1 MRRMRNCT
9 WARTREETAWLSET
23 ELSKKMTQM
32 DNRSEQIQENQE
44 TFQAAATRVSL
55 VSMVTNVI
63 LTVLKLIA
71 GLIAHSG
78 AMISDAVHSASDI
91 FSGIIVLIG
100 VRISSKAPDE
110 SHPYGHE
117 RFECVAAL
125 LLSGVLALVGG
136 TIGVNAAKDIIS
148 RSAVEIPGIL
158 ALIAAAVSIATKE
171 TLFWY
176 TRGYA
181 KKYRSTALHAEAW
194 HQRSDALSSI
204 GALIGIAGA
213 RMGVPVMEPIASIII
228 ALFILRVAVR
238 IFRDA
243 IDQMVDHSCN
253 EETES
258 AFRTT
263 AMEQPGVKEVEMLR
277 TRMFGNRVYVDL
289 EIAADPGLT
298 LAAAHE
304 IAERVHD
311 AIEAT
316 YPDVKHIMVHVN
328 PAKEKV

>member
-1 MRRMRNCT
+1 MISMAANVVL
-9 WARTREETAWLSET
+9 TAA
-23 ELSKKMTQM
+23 K
-32 DNRSEQIQENQE
+32 
-44 TFQAAATRVSL
+44 FAAGV
-55 VSMVTNVI
+55 
-63 LTVLKLIA
+63 
-71 GLIAHSG
+71 IAHSG

-91 FSGIIVLIG
+91 FSGLIVLIG

-110 SHPYGHE
+110 KHPYGHE

-125 LLSGVLALVGG
+125 LLSGILALVGG
-136 TIGVNAAKDIIS
+136 TIGVNAVRDIIGG
-148 RSAVEIPGIL
+148 RVQEVPGAL
-158 ALIAAAVSIATKE
+158 ALIAAIASIVTKE

-181 KKYRSTALHAEAW
+181 KRYRSTALHAEAW

-213 RMGVPVMEPIASIII
+213 RMGVPVMEPIASLII

-243 IDQMVDHSCN
+243 VDQMVDRSCS
-253 EETES
+253 EETEA

-263 AMEQPGVKEVEMLR
+263 ALAQPGVMGVELLR
-277 TRMFGNRVYVDL
+277 TRMFGNRIYVDL
-289 EIAADPGLT
+289 EIAADPALT
-298 LAAAHE
+298 LAAAHG
-304 IAERVHD
+304 IAEQVHD
-311 AIEAT
+311 AIEQT

-328 PAKEKV
+328 PAKEQAK

>member
-1 MRRMRNCT
+1 
-9 WARTREETAWLSET
+9 
-23 ELSKKMTQM
+23 MT
-32 DNRSEQIQENQE
+32 NEQINIQPNQQD
-44 TFQAAATRVSL
+44 FQTAATKVS
-55 VSMVTNVI
+55 VISMATNVI
-63 LTVLKLIA
+63 LTALKFAA
-71 GLIAHSG
+71 GVIAHSG

-91 FSGIIVLIG
+91 FSGLIVLIG

-110 SHPYGHE
+110 KHPYGHE

-125 LLSGVLALVGG
+125 LLSGILALVGG
-136 TIGVNAAKDIIS
+136 TIGVNAVKDIIGGG
-148 RSAVEIPGIL
+148 VQETPGIL
-158 ALIAAAVSIATKE
+158 ALVAAVVSIVTKE
-171 TLFWY
+171 SLFWY

-213 RMGVPVMEPIASIII
+213 RMGVPVMEPIASLII

-243 IDQMVDHSCN
+243 VDQMVDHSCDRK
-253 EETES
+253 TED

-263 AMEQPGVKEVEMLR
+263 ALEQPGVRGVELLR

-289 EIAADPGLT
+289 EIAADPALT

-304 IAERVHD
+304 IAEQVHD
-311 AIEAT
+311 AIEKT
-316 YPDVKHIMVHVN
+316 YPEVKHIMVHVN
-328 PAKEKV
+328 PAKEKAT

>member
-1 MRRMRNCT
+1 
-9 WARTREETAWLSET
+9 
-23 ELSKKMTQM
+23 MT
-32 DNRSEQIQENQE
+32 NEQINAQPNQQD
-44 TFQAAATRVSL
+44 FQAAATKVS
-55 VSMVTNVI
+55 VISMATNVI
-63 LTVLKLIA
+63 LTVAKFAA
-71 GLIAHSG
+71 GVIAHSG

-91 FSGIIVLIG
+91 FSGLIVLIG
-100 VRISSKAPDE
+100 VRISSKAPDDK
-110 SHPYGHE
+110 HPYGHE

-125 LLSGVLALVGG
+125 LLSGILALVGG
-136 TIGVNAAKDIIS
+136 TIGVNAVKDIIGGHVQE
-148 RSAVEIPGIL
+148 APGIL
-158 ALIAAAVSIATKE
+158 ALVAAVISIVTKE

-213 RMGVPVMEPIASIII
+213 RMGGPVMEPIASLII

-238 IFRDA
+238 IFRNA
-243 IDQMVDHSCN
+243 IDQMVDHSAS
-253 EETES
+253 EETEA
-258 AFRTT
+258 AFRET
-263 AMEQPGVKEVEMLR
+263 AMEQPGVQGVELLR

-289 EIAADPGLT
+289 EIAADPELS

-311 AIEAT
+311 AIEQT

-328 PAKEKV
+328 PAKEQGK

>member
-1 MRRMRNCT
+1 
-9 WARTREETAWLSET
+9 
-23 ELSKKMTQM
+23 MT
-32 DNRSEQIQENQE
+32 NEQINAQPNQQD
-44 TFQAAATRVSL
+44 FQAAATKVS
-55 VSMVTNVI
+55 VISMATNVI
-63 LTVLKLIA
+63 LTVAKFAA
-71 GLIAHSG
+71 GVIAHSG

-91 FSGIIVLIG
+91 FSGLIVLIG
-100 VRISSKAPDE
+100 VRISSKAPDDK
-110 SHPYGHE
+110 HPYGHE

-125 LLSGVLALVGG
+125 LLSGILALVGG
-136 TIGVNAAKDIIS
+136 TIGVNAVKDIIGG
-148 RSAVEIPGIL
+148 RVQEAPGIL
-158 ALIAAAVSIATKE
+158 ALVAAVISIVTKE

-213 RMGVPVMEPIASIII
+213 RMGVPVMEPVASLII

-243 IDQMVDHSCN
+243 IDQMVDHSAS
-253 EETES
+253 EETEA
-258 AFRTT
+258 AFRET
-263 AMEQPGVKEVEMLR
+263 AMEQPGVQGVELLR

-289 EIAADPGLT
+289 EIAADPGLS

-311 AIEAT
+311 AIEQT

-328 PAKEKV
+328 PAKEQGK

>member
-1 MRRMRNCT
+1 M
-9 WARTREETAWLSET
+9 
-23 ELSKKMTQM
+23 M
-32 DNRSEQIQENQE
+32 DNRSVKAQQNQEN
-44 TFQAAATRVSL
+44 FQAAATRVSV
-55 VSMVTNVI
+55 VSMATNVI
-63 LTVLKLIA
+63 LTLMKLAA

-100 VRISSKAPDE
+100 VRMSTKAPDE

-136 TIGVNAAKDIIS
+136 TIGVNAARDIIS
-148 RSAVEIPGIL
+148 GRMPEAPGVL
-158 ALIAAAVSIATKE
+158 ALAAAAVSIVTKE
-171 TLFWY
+171 ILFWY

-243 IDQMVDHSCN
+243 IDQMVDHSCS
-253 EETES
+253 EETEN
-258 AFRTT
+258 AFRGT
-263 AMEQPGVKEVEMLR
+263 ALEQPGVKGVEMLR

-311 AIEAT
+311 AIEQT
-316 YPDVKHIMVHVN
+316 YPEVKHIMVHVN
-328 PAKEKV
+328 PAKEKKEA

>member
-1 MRRMRNCT
+1 
-9 WARTREETAWLSET
+9 
-23 ELSKKMTQM
+23 MTNEPINTQ
-32 DNRSEQIQENQE
+32 SNQQD
-44 TFQAAATRVSL
+44 FQAAATKVS
-55 VSMVTNVI
+55 VISMGTNVI
-63 LTVLKLIA
+63 LTVAKFAA
-71 GLIAHSG
+71 GVIAHSG

-91 FSGIIVLIG
+91 FSGLIVLIG

-110 SHPYGHE
+110 KHPYGHE

-125 LLSGVLALVGG
+125 LLSGILALVGG
-136 TIGVNAAKDIIS
+136 TIGVNAVKDIIS
-148 RSAVEIPGIL
+148 GREQEVPGIL
-158 ALIAAAVSIATKE
+158 ALVAAVASIVTKE

-204 GALIGIAGA
+204 GALLGIAGA
-213 RMGVPVMEPIASIII
+213 RMGVPVMEPIASLII

-243 IDQMVDHSCN
+243 IDQMVDHSAN
-253 EETES
+253 EETEA
-258 AFRTT
+258 AFRET
-263 AMEQPGVKEVEMLR
+263 ALEQPGVRGVELLR

-289 EIAADPGLT
+289 EIAVDPEMKLS
-298 LAAAHE
+298 AAHE
-304 IAERVHD
+304 IAEQVHD
-311 AIEAT
+311 AIEQT

-328 PAKEKV
+328 PAKEQGK

>member
-1 MRRMRNCT
+1 MTN
-9 WARTREETAWLSET
+9 EKINT
-23 ELSKKMTQM
+23 EQ
-32 DNRSEQIQENQE
+32 NQE
-44 TFQAAATRVSL
+44 QFQAAATKVS
-55 VSMVTNVI
+55 VISMVTNVI
-63 LTVLKLIA
+63 LTLLKLAA

-91 FSGIIVLIG
+91 FSGLIVLIG
-100 VRISSKAPDE
+100 VRISSRAPDE
-110 SHPYGHE
+110 KHPYGHE

-125 LLSGVLALVGG
+125 LLSGILAVVGG
-136 TIGVNAAKDIIS
+136 TIGVNAVKDIIGGGT
-148 RSAVEIPGIL
+148 REAPGVL
-158 ALIAAAVSIATKE
+158 ALIAAVVSIVTKE
-171 TLFWY
+171 SLFWY

-213 RMGVPVMEPIASIII
+213 RMGVPVMEPIASLII

-238 IFRDA
+238 IFREA
-243 IDQMVDHSCN
+243 IDQMVDHSASV
-253 EETES
+253 ETES

-263 AMEQPGVKEVEMLR
+263 ALAQPGVMGVELLR

-289 EIAADPGLT
+289 EIAADPDLT

-311 AIEAT
+311 AIEQT

-328 PAKEKV
+328 PAKEQKT

>member
-1 MRRMRNCT
+1 MEHDPVTEQKNK
-9 WARTREETAWLSET
+9 EE
-23 ELSKKMTQM
+23 
-32 DNRSEQIQENQE
+32 
-44 TFQAAATRVSL
+44 FQTAATRVSL
-55 VSMVTNVI
+55 VSMITNVV
-63 LTVLKLIA
+63 LTLLKLAA
-71 GLIAHSG
+71 GVIAHSG

-91 FSGIIVLIG
+91 FSGLIVMIG
-100 VRISSKAPDE
+100 VRISSRAPDE

-136 TIGVNAAKDIIS
+136 TIGINAVRDIVTGH
-148 RSAVEIPGIL
+148 AQEMEAPGLL
-158 ALIAAAVSIATKE
+158 ALAAAVISIMTKE
-171 TLFWY
+171 SLFWY

-181 KKYRSTALHAEAW
+181 KRYRSTALHAEAW

-213 RMGVPVMEPIASIII
+213 RMGVPVMEPIASVII

-238 IFRDA
+238 IFKEA
-243 IDQMVDHSCN
+243 TDQMVDRSCGGELEN
-253 EETES
+253 

-263 AMEQPGVKEVEMLR
+263 ALEVPGVMDVELLR

-289 EIAADPGLT
+289 EIGADPELT
-298 LAAAHE
+298 LAAAHG

-311 AIEAT
+311 AIEQN
-316 YPDVKHIMVHVN
+316 YPEVKHIMVHVN
-328 PAKEKV
+328 PAGEHAGN

>member
-1 MRRMRNCT
+1 MENNHT
-9 WARTREETAWLSET
+9 D
-23 ELSKKMTQM
+23 TQV
-32 DNRSEQIQENQE
+32 NQE
-44 TFQAAATRVSL
+44 VFQTAATRVSL
-55 VSMVTNVI
+55 VSMITNVI
-63 LTVLKLIA
+63 LTALKLAA

-91 FSGIIVLIG
+91 FSGLIVLIG

-110 SHPYGHE
+110 GHPYGHE

-125 LLSGVLALVGG
+125 LLSGILALVGG
-136 TIGVNAAKDIIS
+136 TIGVNAVKAIIS
-148 RSAVEIPGIL
+148 GETQDAPGLL
-158 ALIAAAVSIATKE
+158 ALIAAVVSIVTKE

-181 KKYRSTALHAEAW
+181 KRFRSTALHAEAW

-213 RMGVPVMEPIASIII
+213 RMGVPVMEPIASLII

-243 IDQMVDHSCN
+243 VDQMVDHSCDRK
-253 EETES
+253 TED

-263 AMEQPGVKEVEMLR
+263 ALEQPGVRGVELLR

-289 EIAADPGLT
+289 EIAADPALT

-304 IAERVHD
+304 IAEQVHD
-311 AIEAT
+311 AIEKT
-316 YPDVKHIMVHVN
+316 YPEVKHIMVHVN
-328 PAKEKV
+328 PAKEQAT

>member
-1 MRRMRNCT
+1 
-9 WARTREETAWLSET
+9 
-23 ELSKKMTQM
+23 M
-32 DNRSEQIQENQE
+32 DNQSKTTQLNQE
-44 TFQAAATRVSL
+44 AFQKAATRVSL

-63 LTVLKLIA
+63 LTVLKLAA
-71 GLIAHSG
+71 GLIARSG

-100 VRISSKAPDE
+100 VKISSKAPDE

-125 LLSGVLALVGG
+125 LLSGVLAVVGG

-148 RSAVEIPGIL
+148 GRTPEAPGLL
-158 ALIAAAVSIATKE
+158 ALIAAAVSIVTKE

-181 KKYRSTALHAEAW
+181 KRYRSTALHAEAW

-253 EETES
+253 EEVES
-258 AFRTT
+258 AFRAT
-263 AMEQPGVKEVEMLR
+263 AMDQPGVKGVEMLR

-289 EIAADPGLT
+289 EIAADPELT
-298 LAAAHE
+298 LSAAHE

-311 AIEAT
+311 AIEQT

-328 PAKEKV
+328 PAKGKEEA

>member
-1 MRRMRNCT
+1 
-9 WARTREETAWLSET
+9 
-23 ELSKKMTQM
+23 M
-32 DNRSEQIQENQE
+32 DNVSINKKENQE
-44 TFQAAATRVSL
+44 AFQAAATRVSL

-63 LTVLKLIA
+63 LTALKLAAGIIA
-71 GLIAHSG
+71 RSG

-91 FSGIIVLIG
+91 FSGLIVLIG
-100 VRISSKAPDE
+100 VRISSRAPDE
-110 SHPYGHE
+110 GHPYGHE

-125 LLSGVLALVGG
+125 LLSGILALVGG
-136 TIGVNAAKDIIS
+136 TIGVNAVKDIIS
-148 RSAVEIPGIL
+148 GRAQEASPGLL
-158 ALIAAAVSIATKE
+158 ALIAAIVSIVTKE

-181 KKYRSTALHAEAW
+181 KRYRSTALHAEAW

-213 RMGVPVMEPIASIII
+213 RMGVPVMEPIASCVI
-228 ALFILRVAVR
+228 AVFILRVAVR

-243 IDQMVDHSCN
+243 VDQMVDHSCG
-253 EETES
+253 EETEA

-263 AMEQPGVKEVEMLR
+263 ALSQEGVRGVELLR

-289 EIAADPGLT
+289 EIAADPALT

-311 AIEAT
+311 AIEQT
-316 YPDVKHIMVHVN
+316 YPEVKHIMVHVN
-328 PAKEKV
+328 PAKEQAER

>member
-1 MRRMRNCT
+1 MEKET
-9 WARTREETAWLSET
+9 VKKQTKQEE
-23 ELSKKMTQM
+23 
-32 DNRSEQIQENQE
+32 
-44 TFQAAATRVSL
+44 FQTAATRVSL

-63 LTVLKLIA
+63 LTLMKLAA

-136 TIGVNAAKDIIS
+136 TIGLNAAKDIIS
-148 RSAVEIPGIL
+148 GRMQEAPGIL
-158 ALIAAAVSIATKE
+158 ALIAALVSIVTKE

-181 KKYRSTALHAEAW
+181 KRYRSTALHAEAW

-258 AFRTT
+258 AFRAT
-263 AMEQPGVKEVEMLR
+263 ALEQPGVKGVEMLR

-289 EIAADPGLT
+289 EIAADPELT
-298 LAAAHE
+298 LAAAHG
-304 IAERVHD
+304 IAEQVHD
-311 AIEAT
+311 AIERT
-316 YPDVKHIMVHVN
+316 YPEVKHIMVHVN
-328 PAKEKV
+328 PVKEQEKI

>member
-1 MRRMRNCT
+1 
-9 WARTREETAWLSET
+9 
-23 ELSKKMTQM
+23 MT
-32 DNRSEQIQENQE
+32 NEQINAQPNQQD
-44 TFQAAATRVSL
+44 FQAAATKVS
-55 VSMVTNVI
+55 VISMATNVI
-63 LTVLKLIA
+63 LTVAKFAA
-71 GLIAHSG
+71 GVVAHSG

-91 FSGIIVLIG
+91 FSGLIVLIG
-100 VRISSKAPDE
+100 VRISSKAPDDK
-110 SHPYGHE
+110 HPYGHE

-125 LLSGVLALVGG
+125 LLSGILALVGG
-136 TIGVNAAKDIIS
+136 TIGVNAVKDIIGG
-148 RSAVEIPGIL
+148 RVQEAPGIL
-158 ALIAAAVSIATKE
+158 ALVAAVISIVTKE

-213 RMGVPVMEPIASIII
+213 RMGVPVMEPIASLII

-243 IDQMVDHSCN
+243 IDQMVDHSAS
-253 EETES
+253 EETEA
-258 AFRTT
+258 AFRET
-263 AMEQPGVKEVEMLR
+263 AMEQPGVQGVELLR

-289 EIAADPGLT
+289 EIAADPELS

-311 AIEAT
+311 AIEQT

-328 PAKEKV
+328 PAKEQGK

>member
-1 MRRMRNCT
+1 
-9 WARTREETAWLSET
+9 
-23 ELSKKMTQM
+23 MT
-32 DNRSEQIQENQE
+32 NEQINAQPNQQD
-44 TFQAAATRVSL
+44 FQAAATKVS
-55 VSMVTNVI
+55 VISMATNVI
-63 LTVLKLIA
+63 LTVAKFAA
-71 GLIAHSG
+71 GVVAHSG

-91 FSGIIVLIG
+91 FSGLIVLIG
-100 VRISSKAPDE
+100 VRISSKAPDDK
-110 SHPYGHE
+110 HPYGHE

-125 LLSGVLALVGG
+125 LLSGILALVGG
-136 TIGVNAAKDIIS
+136 TIGVNAVKDIIGG
-148 RSAVEIPGIL
+148 RVQEAPGIL
-158 ALIAAAVSIATKE
+158 ALVAAVVSIVTKE

-213 RMGVPVMEPIASIII
+213 RMGVPVMEPIASLII

-243 IDQMVDHSCN
+243 IDQMVDHSAS
-253 EETES
+253 EETEA
-258 AFRTT
+258 AFRET
-263 AMEQPGVKEVEMLR
+263 AMEQPGVQGVELLR

-289 EIAADPGLT
+289 EIAADPGLS

-311 AIEAT
+311 AIEQT

-328 PAKEKV
+328 PAKEQGK

>member
-1 MRRMRNCT
+1 
-9 WARTREETAWLSET
+9 
-23 ELSKKMTQM
+23 MT
-32 DNRSEQIQENQE
+32 NEQINAQPNQQD
-44 TFQAAATRVSL
+44 FQAAATKVS
-55 VSMVTNVI
+55 VISMATNVF
-63 LTVLKLIA
+63 LTVAKFAA
-71 GLIAHSG
+71 GVVAHSG

-91 FSGIIVLIG
+91 FSGLIVLIG
-100 VRISSKAPDE
+100 VRISSKAPDDK
-110 SHPYGHE
+110 HPYGHE

-125 LLSGVLALVGG
+125 LLSGILALVGG
-136 TIGVNAAKDIIS
+136 TIGVNAVKDIIGG
-148 RSAVEIPGIL
+148 RVQEAPGIL
-158 ALIAAAVSIATKE
+158 ALVAAVISIVTKE

-213 RMGVPVMEPIASIII
+213 RMGVPVMEPVASLII

-238 IFRDA
+238 IFRNA
-243 IDQMVDHSCN
+243 IDQMVDHSAS
-253 EETES
+253 EETEA
-258 AFRTT
+258 AFRET
-263 AMEQPGVKEVEMLR
+263 AMEQPGVQGVELLR

-289 EIAADPGLT
+289 EIAADPGLS

-311 AIEAT
+311 AIEQT

-328 PAKEKV
+328 PAKEQGK

>member
-1 MRRMRNCT
+1 
-9 WARTREETAWLSET
+9 
-23 ELSKKMTQM
+23 M
-32 DNRSEQIQENQE
+32 DNQSKTTQLNQE
-44 TFQAAATRVSL
+44 AFQKAATRVSL

-63 LTVLKLIA
+63 LTVLKLAA
-71 GLIAHSG
+71 GLIARSG

-100 VRISSKAPDE
+100 VKISSKAPDE

-125 LLSGVLALVGG
+125 LLSGVLAVVGG

-148 RSAVEIPGIL
+148 GQTPEAPGLL
-158 ALIAAAVSIATKE
+158 ALIAAAVSIVTKE

-181 KKYRSTALHAEAW
+181 KRYRSTALHAEAW

-253 EETES
+253 EEVES
-258 AFRTT
+258 AFRAT
-263 AMEQPGVKEVEMLR
+263 AMDQPGVKGVEMLR

-289 EIAADPGLT
+289 EIAADPELT

-311 AIEAT
+311 AIEQT

-328 PAKEKV
+328 PAKGKEEA

>member
-1 MRRMRNCT
+1 
-9 WARTREETAWLSET
+9 
-23 ELSKKMTQM
+23 MT
-32 DNRSEQIQENQE
+32 NEQINAQPNQQD
-44 TFQAAATRVSL
+44 FQAAATKVS
-55 VSMVTNVI
+55 VISMATNVI
-63 LTVLKLIA
+63 LTIA
-71 GLIAHSG
+71 KFAAGVVAHSG

-91 FSGIIVLIG
+91 FSGLIVLIG
-100 VRISSKAPDE
+100 VRISSKAPDDK
-110 SHPYGHE
+110 HPYGHE

-125 LLSGVLALVGG
+125 LLSGILALVGG
-136 TIGVNAAKDIIS
+136 TIGVNAVKDIIGG
-148 RSAVEIPGIL
+148 RVQEAPGIL
-158 ALIAAAVSIATKE
+158 ALVAAVVSIVTKE

-194 HQRSDALSSI
+194 HQRSDALTSI

-213 RMGVPVMEPIASIII
+213 RMGVPVMEPVASLII

-243 IDQMVDHSCN
+243 IDQMVDHSAS
-253 EETES
+253 EETEA
-258 AFRTT
+258 AFRET
-263 AMEQPGVKEVEMLR
+263 AMEQPGVQGVELLR

-289 EIAADPGLT
+289 EIAADPELS

-311 AIEAT
+311 AIEQT

-328 PAKEKV
+328 PAKEQGK

>member
-1 MRRMRNCT
+1 
-9 WARTREETAWLSET
+9 
-23 ELSKKMTQM
+23 MT
-32 DNRSEQIQENQE
+32 NEQINTKLNQQD
-44 TFQAAATRVSL
+44 FQAAATKVS
-55 VSMVTNVI
+55 VISMATNVI
-63 LTVLKLIA
+63 LTVAKFAA
-71 GLIAHSG
+71 GVIAHSG

-91 FSGIIVLIG
+91 FSGLIVLIG
-100 VRISSKAPDE
+100 VRISSKAPDDK
-110 SHPYGHE
+110 HPYGHE

-125 LLSGVLALVGG
+125 LLSGILALVGG
-136 TIGVNAAKDIIS
+136 TIGVNAVKDIIGG
-148 RSAVEIPGIL
+148 RVQEAPGIL
-158 ALIAAAVSIATKE
+158 ALVAAVVSIVTKE

-213 RMGVPVMEPIASIII
+213 RMGVPVMEPVASLII

-243 IDQMVDHSCN
+243 IDQMVDHSAS
-253 EETES
+253 EETEA
-258 AFRTT
+258 AFRET
-263 AMEQPGVKEVEMLR
+263 AMEQPGVQGVELLR

-289 EIAADPGLT
+289 EIAADPGLS

-311 AIEAT
+311 AIEQT

-328 PAKEKV
+328 PAKEQGK

>member
-1 MRRMRNCT
+1 
-9 WARTREETAWLSET
+9 
-23 ELSKKMTQM
+23 M
-32 DNRSEQIQENQE
+32 DNNRKVQEQPNQE
-44 TFQAAATRVSL
+44 GFQKAATRVSL

-63 LTVLKLIA
+63 LTLLKLAA
-71 GLIAHSG
+71 GILAHSG

-91 FSGIIVLIG
+91 LSGLIVLIG

-110 SHPYGHE
+110 GHPYGHE

-136 TIGVNAAKDIIS
+136 TLGVNAVRDIIS
-148 RSAVEIPGIL
+148 GQVQEAPGLL
-158 ALIAAAVSIATKE
+158 ALIAAVVSIVTKE

-181 KKYRSTALHAEAW
+181 KRYRSTALHAEAW

-213 RMGVPVMEPIASIII
+213 RMGVSVMEPIASCII

-243 IDQMVDHSCN
+243 TDQMVDHSAS
-253 EETES
+253 EETEA
-258 AFRTT
+258 AFRDT
-263 AMEQPGVKEVEMLR
+263 ALEQPGVLGVELLR

-289 EIAADPGLT
+289 EIAADPDLT

-311 AIEAT
+311 AIEQT

-328 PAKEKV
+328 PAKEQKA

>member
-1 MRRMRNCT
+1 M
-9 WARTREETAWLSET
+9 
-23 ELSKKMTQM
+23 
-32 DNRSEQIQENQE
+32 
-44 TFQAAATRVSL
+44 SL

-63 LTVLKLIA
+63 LTALKLAA

-78 AMISDAVHSASDI
+78 AMVSDAVHSASDI
-91 FSGIIVLIG
+91 FSGLIVLIG
-100 VRISSKAPDE
+100 VKISSRAPDE

-125 LLSGVLALVGG
+125 LLSGILALVGG
-136 TIGVNAAKDIIS
+136 TIGLNAVKDIIS
-148 RSAVEIPGIL
+148 GRAQEMEAPGLL
-158 ALIAAAVSIATKE
+158 ALIAAVVSIAVKE
-171 TLFWY
+171 SLFWY

-213 RMGVPVMEPIASIII
+213 RMGIPVMEPIASVII
-228 ALFILRVAVR
+228 AVFILRVAVR

-243 IDQMVDHSCN
+243 VEQMVDHSCN
-253 EETES
+253 EEVEA
-258 AFRTT
+258 AFRAT
-263 AMEQPGVKEVEMLR
+263 ALEQPGVQGVELLR

-304 IAERVHD
+304 IAEQVHD
-311 AIEAT
+311 AIERT
-316 YPDVKHIMVHVN
+316 YPEVKHIMVHVN
-328 PAKEKV
+328 PAKEQK

>member
-1 MRRMRNCT
+1 MENHKDL
-9 WARTREETAWLSET
+9 TA
-23 ELSKKMTQM
+23 QP
-32 DNRSEQIQENQE
+32 NQE
-44 TFQAAATRVSL
+44 DFQAAATRVS
-55 VSMVTNVI
+55 VISMAVNVI
-63 LTVLKLIA
+63 LTLLKLAAGIIA
-71 GLIAHSG
+71 RSG

-91 FSGIIVLIG
+91 FSGLIVLVG

-136 TIGVNAAKDIIS
+136 TIGVNAARDIIS
-148 RSAVEIPGIL
+148 GNTQEVPGVL
-158 ALIAAAVSIATKE
+158 ALVAAAVSIVTKE
-171 TLFWY
+171 SLFWY

-181 KKYRSTALHAEAW
+181 KRFRSTALHAEAW
-194 HQRSDALSSI
+194 HQRSDALSSV

-213 RMGVPVMEPIASIII
+213 RMGVPVMEPIASFII

-238 IFRDA
+238 IFREA
-243 IDQMVDHSCN
+243 VDQMVDHSAG

-258 AFRTT
+258 AFRAT
-263 AMEQPGVKEVEMLR
+263 ALEQPGVLGVELLR
-277 TRMFGNRVYVDL
+277 TRMFGNRVYIDL
-289 EIAADPGLT
+289 EIAADPNLT
-298 LAAAHE
+298 LAEAHG

-311 AIEAT
+311 AIEQT

-328 PAKEKV
+328 PAKEQAT

>member
-1 MRRMRNCT
+1 MENNHT
-9 WARTREETAWLSET
+9 D
-23 ELSKKMTQM
+23 TQV
-32 DNRSEQIQENQE
+32 NQE
-44 TFQAAATRVSL
+44 VFQTAATRVSL
-55 VSMVTNVI
+55 VSMITNVI
-63 LTVLKLIA
+63 LTALKLAA

-91 FSGIIVLIG
+91 FSGLIVLIG

-110 SHPYGHE
+110 GHPYGHE

-125 LLSGVLALVGG
+125 LLSGILALVGG
-136 TIGVNAAKDIIS
+136 TIGVNAVKAIIS
-148 RSAVEIPGIL
+148 GETQDAPGLL
-158 ALIAAAVSIATKE
+158 ALIAAVVSIVTKE

-181 KKYRSTALHAEAW
+181 KRFRSTALHAEAW

-213 RMGVPVMEPIASIII
+213 RMGVPVMEPIASLII

-243 IDQMVDHSCN
+243 VDQMVDHSCDRK
-253 EETES
+253 TED

-263 AMEQPGVKEVEMLR
+263 ALEQPGVRGVELLR

-289 EIAADPGLT
+289 EIAADPALT

-304 IAERVHD
+304 IAEQVHD
-311 AIEAT
+311 AIEKT
-316 YPDVKHIMVHVN
+316 YPEVKHIMVHVN
-328 PAKEKV
+328 PAKEKAT

>member
-1 MRRMRNCT
+1 
-9 WARTREETAWLSET
+9 
-23 ELSKKMTQM
+23 MTNEPINTQ
-32 DNRSEQIQENQE
+32 SNQQD
-44 TFQAAATRVSL
+44 FQAAATKVS
-55 VSMVTNVI
+55 VISMGTNVI
-63 LTVLKLIA
+63 LTVAKFAA
-71 GLIAHSG
+71 GVIAHSG

-91 FSGIIVLIG
+91 FSGLIVLIG

-110 SHPYGHE
+110 KHPYGHE

-125 LLSGVLALVGG
+125 LLSGILALVGG
-136 TIGVNAAKDIIS
+136 TIGVNAVKDIIS
-148 RSAVEIPGIL
+148 GREQEVPGIL
-158 ALIAAAVSIATKE
+158 AFVAAVASIVTKE

-213 RMGVPVMEPIASIII
+213 RMGVPVMEPIASLII

-243 IDQMVDHSCN
+243 IDQMVDHSAN
-253 EETES
+253 EETEA
-258 AFRTT
+258 AFRET
-263 AMEQPGVKEVEMLR
+263 ALEQPGVRGVELLR

-289 EIAADPGLT
+289 EIAVDPEMKLS
-298 LAAAHE
+298 AAHE
-304 IAERVHD
+304 IAEQVHD
-311 AIEAT
+311 AIEQT

-328 PAKEKV
+328 PAKEQGK